1 MRRPLLILGVM
12 FILLAAFPSAAADDA
27 SSQWHLEVAGPDE
40 YVFTKSTSIAT
51 DGEGSVH
58 IVSADDN
65 AVIRYARRYPDGNW
79 DVTYL
84 NDYGSGSR
92 AYPMPVHGCSVV
104 LDSGGSYHIVF
115 HDGQYGNLR
124 YMYEGA
130 SMSTAITDQLVGGPY
145 SSLAIDD
152 EDRLHI
158 SYFDRGANKLMYG
171 TKPPDGRWSFEEI
184 TMYDFNVTGRTAIAL
199 GPDGRVHVLYTANY
213 HTANPYPYQDMHYVY
228 RNTDGTWAPVMNR
241 ITSMVEGPFS
251 MTIDQEGGV
260 HIAFTMNYWTQATVS
275 YDVRVYYGHLDESG
289 EWTFRQPFEE
299 GYMGRFPSIAVDPE
313 GVVHIS
319 GHCEIHDALKYYHRT
334 TDGTWRMFTL
344 EDTNDTG
351 RHTSLVLDASGQS
364 HIAYYDYHYERV
376 KYATNAHLPSAPRD
390 LVGVP
395 GVNRVSLSWKPP
407 LREGFSPVDHYT
419 LYRLGPH
426 EGDLLEITLDGPGT
440 NYIDT
445 GLLAGEQYVYYVTAS
460 NSFGESLPS
469 DSIRVIPLA
478 PTQTVLPWAP
488 WDLEAVG
495 GDGHVNLSWAPPRN
509 ADEFTITGYRIYWL
523 SQKWTAG
530 GLHYVPPLEGS
541 YWSIVDVQGTS
552 TSYTHEGLTNGE
564 EYYYHVSALTPVGEG
579 DVSPYVSATP
589 LALPSAPWGLWGTLR
604 VGEIYIHWE
613 PPVEI
618 GDVGIFTY
626 KVLRGETPDDMGPLV
641 DLDWTWWDWGLY
653 EFPPN
658 EYTDEDLGGHEFWY
672 YQVIAVN
679 RLGEGPPSE
688 IVRVPPAPEPPTA
701 PRDLEATPNENVIE
715 LLWRA
720 PVSPGT
726 TSIDGYFVY
735 RWREGEERTIISE
748 VDVTHLGFIDNDVE
762 RGRVYFYAV
771 SAMSSVGEGSLSN
784 EVNTILLGSD
794 PEDPGSPG
802 GPAVEASSFLVGDLG
817 MFLLLVVVV
826 LCFVVST
833 LYLRTR

>member
-1 MRRPLLILGVM
+1 MM
-12 FILLAAFPSAAADDA
+12 FILLGTFPSASADDA

-40 YVFTKSTSIAT
+40 YAFTKSTSIAT

-65 AVIRYARRYPDGNW
+65 AIIRYARRYPNGNW
-79 DVTYL
+79 NVTYF

-92 AYPMPVHGCSVV
+92 NYPMPVYGCSVV

-130 SMSTAITDQLVGGPY
+130 SMSTAITDQLVGAPY
-145 SSLAIDD
+145 SSLAIDA

-171 TKPPDGRWSFEEI
+171 QKPLDSRWSFEEI
-184 TMYDFNVTGRTAIAL
+184 TMYDFNVTGRTAIAM

-241 ITSMVEGPFS
+241 ITSMVEGSFS
-251 MTIDQEGGV
+251 MTVDPEGGV
-260 HIAFTMNYWTQATVS
+260 HIAYTMNYWTQATVS
-275 YDVRVYYGHLDESG
+275 YDVRVYYGHLGESG

-319 GHCEIHDALKYYHRT
+319 GHCEIKDALKYYHRT
-334 TDGTWRMFTL
+334 PDGTWRMFTL

-351 RHTSLVLDASGQS
+351 RYTSLVLDGSGQS

-376 KYATNAHLPSAPRD
+376 KYATNTHLPSAPRD

-395 GVNRVSLSWKPP
+395 GVNRLSLSWKQP

-419 LYRLGPH
+419 LYRVGPD
-426 EGDLLEITLDGPGT
+426 GAVPLVMTLDGPST

-445 GLLAGEQYVYYVTAS
+445 DVIAGDEYRYYVTAS

-469 DSIRVIPLA
+469 NSVRMIPLA
-478 PTQTVLPWAP
+478 ATQTVLPWAP
-488 WDLEAVG
+488 WDLEAEG
-495 GDGHVNLSWAPPRN
+495 GNGHVNLSWAPPRN

-523 SQKWTAG
+523 SQVWTAG
-530 GLHYVPPLEGS
+530 GLIYIPPLEGS
-541 YWSIVDVQGTS
+541 YWSVIDVQGTA
-552 TSYTHEGLTNGE
+552 TSYTHKDLTNGE

-579 DVSPYVSATP
+579 GVSPYVSATP
-589 LALPSAPWGLWGTLR
+589 LALPSAPRDLWGILND
-604 VGEIYIHWE
+604 GSIYIEWD
-613 PPVEI
+613 PPRDI

-626 KVLRGETPDDMGPLV
+626 KVFRGESPDDLELLV

-653 EFPPN
+653 EFPPH
-658 EYTDEDLGGHEFWY
+658 EFTDYDLWGHEFWY

-688 IVRVPPAPEPPTA
+688 IVRVPPIPEPPTA
-701 PRDLEATPNENVIE
+701 PLDLEATTGENEIE
-715 LLWRA
+715 LLWKI
-720 PVSPGT
+720 PVSPGS
-726 TSIDGYFVY
+726 SIIKGYHVY
-735 RWREGEERTIISE
+735 RWQEGEQRQMIFELDAET
-748 VDVTHLGFIDNDVE
+748 LYFIDNDVE
-762 RGRVYFYAV
+762 KGLVYFYAV
-771 SAMSSVGEGSLSN
+771 SAINSVGESPLSN
-784 EVNTILLGSD
+784 EVSATLPGAA
-794 PEDPGSPG
+794 PEIPGPD
-802 GPAVEASSFLVGDLG
+802 VETSTFLVGDLG